1 MTRKMLII
9 FSLIGLVVSVGVW
22 AQSYRSV
29 YSSSIGSIG
38 FLLYRGHFSCTKS
51 GPVPPRGGDIMPS
64 SNPEIWSVRVPIWPI
79 AALFAVAL
87 PGLALAYRLRRRRC
101 HKMGLCIKCGYDLR
115 GSQERCPEC
124 GTPFDETATRPLRL
138 IWIGRTG
145 KAAVWGKVAA
155 LSIFAVLGV
164 GMFYLLDWLAKSVL
178 DGDLISYV
186 SAKTGLG
193 ESIAI
198 SVTIALIVAVSFV
211 CSRVLYTCI
220 AYRRIPSPTNA
231 DTPLLESLAG
241 KNSTPQGKAK
251 AALRLSG
258 HWTRRGVR

>member
-1 MTRKMLII
+1 MTRRILTIL
-9 FSLIGLVVSVGVW
+9 SLIALVVSVGLW

-38 FLLYRGHFSCTKS
+38 FLLYRGHFSCTKF
-51 GPVPPRGGDIMPS
+51 GPVPPRGGDIEPS

-87 PGLALAYRLRRRRC
+87 PSLALAYRLRRRRC

-138 IWIGRTG
+138 IWVCRTG
-145 KAAVWGKVAA
+145 KAAVWGKAAA
-155 LSIFAVLGV
+155 LWSFAVLV
-164 GMFYLLDWLAKSVL
+164 AGMWYLLDWLAKSVL

-211 CSRVLYTCI
+211 CSRLLYTCI
-220 AYRRIPSPTNA
+220 AYRRTSVPTNIDNA
-231 DTPLLESLAG
+231 VLESQAG
-241 KNSTPQGKAK
+241 KNSITQNEGETAVDRPKGE
-251 AALRLSG
+251 LP
-258 HWTRRGVR
+258 